1 MGGILARM
9 AMCRHPDAALSGT
22 SISASSTVALEQH
35 AELGMSAVP
44 EETWEVLMGSQ

>member
-9 AMCRHPDAALSGT
+9 AMCRYPDDTLSVT
-22 SISASSTVALEQH
+22 SISAGPTVALEQH

-44 EETWEVLMGSQ
+44 EETWEVLTGSQ